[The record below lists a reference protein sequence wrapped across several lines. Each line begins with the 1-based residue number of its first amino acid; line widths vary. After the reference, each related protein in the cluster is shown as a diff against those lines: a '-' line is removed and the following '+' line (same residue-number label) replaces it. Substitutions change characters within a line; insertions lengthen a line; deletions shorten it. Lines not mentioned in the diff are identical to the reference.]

1 GMQDYNY
8 LYGNCL
14 EITMELSCCKHPLAS
29 ELQKEWDLNKESL
42 LAYME
47 KVHMGVRGFVKDA
60 VSGAALSNVNIVV
73 AGIRHNL
80 TTAKFGDYY
89 RLLLPG
95 TYDIT
100 AVAPGYLSM
109 AVNSVQVIDGKP
121 TELNFTLQ
129 PFVNEAAG
137 RTPQTTTS
145 SPSTSHLIVPMTK
158 ASNITQIQAVP
169 TTPPFLPLGHQPT
182 HPKEFRHHNYADME
196 LSLRK
201 YNSEFSS
208 ITHLYSIGRSVQ
220 DRELYVMVISDNPNV
235 HEHGEPEFKY
245 VGNMHGN
252 EVVGR
257 ELLLNLI
264 EYLCRNYGTDPE
276 VTQLVNNTRIHIMPS
291 MNPDGYEVAD
301 WNYVNTNCFEVTIEL
316 GCVKYPLAKELPAY
330 WEQNWRALLQ
340 FMHQVHTGIKGTVSD
355 DRDRMGIPKA
365 TISVE
370 GIDHNITTAHAGDY
384 WRLLVPGTYAVT
396 ASADG

>member
-1 GMQDYNY
+1 
-8 LYGNCL
+8 
-14 EITMELSCCKHPLAS
+14 
-29 ELQKEWDLNKESL
+29 
-42 LAYME
+42 
-47 KVHMGVRGFVKDA
+47 
-60 VSGAALSNVNIVV
+60 
-73 AGIRHNL
+73 
-80 TTAKFGDYY
+80 
-89 RLLLPG
+89 
-95 TYDIT
+95 
-100 AVAPGYLSM
+100 M

-145 SPSTSHLIVPMTK
+145 SPSTSHLIIPMTK

-169 TTPPFLPLGHQPT
+169 TTPPFLPPGHQPT

-196 LSLRK
+196 LFLRK

-291 MNPDGYEVAD
+291 MNPDGYEVAVEGD
-301 WNYVNTNCFEVTIEL
+301 VKGYKGRNNSNDYDLNRNFPDQFVTITEPRQPETIAVMSWLKSNPFVLSANLHGGSLVVNYPFDDDKDEL
-316 GCVKYPLAKELPAY
+316 SHYSRSPDDAVFKQVAKAYSQENPLMYKGHPCVDLYPEEYFKD
-330 WEQNWRALLQ
+330 
-340 FMHQVHTGIKGTVSD
+340 GIINGAQWYT
-355 DRDRMGIPKA
+355 
-365 TISVE
+365 
-370 GIDHNITTAHAGDY
+370 
-384 WRLLVPGTYAVT
+384 VPGRFLQR
-396 ASADG
+396 